1 MVTGMK
7 PALRSFGY
15 GLLLTGFAALAS
27 LAVTV
32 RGFHNLYYLAVMLPV
47 FMAVYLLLAWLIYLR
62 RTAFLLHTGPR
73 ALEQRSEAPLRGV
86 IAALLWSACQLAL
99 LATILYRSLGLG
111 ARYF

>member
-47 FMAVYLLLAWLIYLR
+47 FMVFYLMLAWLVYLR
-62 RTAFLLHTGPR
+62 RTVFLSHTRPGTG
-73 ALEQRSEAPLRGV
+73 EQRPEAPLRNA

-99 LATILYRSLGLG
+99 LATILYKSFGVG